1 MEDEIEELLTD
12 INANDNYENDFDEV
26 IIFKINENNHL
37 QDEIFVA

>member
-1 MEDEIEELLTD
+1 MEDEIEELLAD